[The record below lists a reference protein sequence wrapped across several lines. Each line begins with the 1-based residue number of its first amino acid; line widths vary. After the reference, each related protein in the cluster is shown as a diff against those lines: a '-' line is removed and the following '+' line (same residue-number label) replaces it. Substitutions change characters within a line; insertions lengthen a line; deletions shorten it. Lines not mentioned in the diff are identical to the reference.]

1 MIVAL
6 LFSCLCAG
14 GRDAQKSYR
23 QRSAMVPGR
32 TQTSWSRAKETA
44 RAEGQA
50 GNGQSLLASLSP
62 FSIFVLN
69 PCSRF
74 KQMLYFSIKI
84 KFDMFVR

>member
-50 GNGQSLLASLSP
+50 GNGQSLLAP

-74 KQMLYFSIKI
+74 NSQMLYFSIKI
-84 KFDMFVR
+84 KFDMSFVC